1 MLQPKII
8 EVKPLPN
15 YQLYLK
21 FETNEE
27 KIFNVLPY
35 ISGDWFGKLKEE
47 RYFKTV
53 RLSSEKLSDI
63 FTLSQALI
71 NKKDEA
77 LPIQPRT
84 FVTTLEV
91 AI

>member
-53 RLSSEKLSDI
+53 RLSGNTVEWQGGQDIAPHELYELSVE
-63 FTLSQALI
+63 
-71 NKKDEA
+71 N
-77 LPIQPRT
+77 
-84 FVTTLEV
+84 
-91 AI
+91 